1 MLVSATHST
10 DVSFSVAHQA
20 AGPCGAWARARGL
33 GETEAGKG
41 KEAQERAVAAHR
53 LRKGLSQASHNKLRV
68 NNSAASA
75 GVGGGE
81 LIAMPPAS
89 SAPRLPAEGRGSLT
103 RGTGEPGRRP
113 PAGPNPGFGRGPRS
127 PRQLGVNL
135 LRSPK
140 VRGLPAGQ
148 RCFS

>member
-20 AGPCGAWARARGL
+20 AGPYGAWARARGL

-41 KEAQERAVAAHR
+41 KEAQERAVAAQR

-75 GVGGGE
+75 GG
-81 LIAMPPAS
+81 LIAMPP
-89 SAPRLPAEGRGSLT
+89 PAQPLAFPLRG
-103 RGTGEPGRRP
+103 GGH
-113 PAGPNPGFGRGPRS
+113 
-127 PRQLGVNL
+127 
-135 LRSPK
+135 
-140 VRGLPAGQ
+140 
-148 RCFS
+148 